1 MVAEP
6 GPPRIQGDHERAG
19 LLQLLQHPLPAAAPG
34 QQVGQ
39 LAADPL
45 GHRGAQQQPPD
56 LLALPFQHLGQQ
68 VVGHRPLAAG
78 KLFGEPLR
86 VRVPGKRQ
94 RGQAQPG
101 RPALGPLVQ
110 RRQHRVR
117 QLDPGCLEQR
127 PRLGQGE
134 PQIGGADLGE
144 LALQPQPVQPQP
156 QVMSGGKHEPQP
168 VRRAHHQQLQLA
180 QRLGGGQLV
189 HVVDHQPDPVLQPR
203 QVFEQ
208 PLDDCPAIQVRRGGQ
223 RPHQRGS
230 GRGRPQRV
238 GHRDPE
244 PLRITLLALHRH
256 PGGAPGQ
263 DSLADPRPQQERLP
277 APGRRRHL
285 SDARCSAEPSE
296 QRVAGYH
303 PANGRGDRSVGGPGP
318 DGRLHGTPLDRP
330 RCLL

>member
-1 MVAEP
+1 MP
-6 GPPRIQGDHERAG
+6 G
-19 LLQLLQHPLPAAAPG
+19 
-34 QQVGQ
+34 
-39 LAADPL
+39 
-45 GHRGAQQQPPD
+45 
-56 LLALPFQHLGQQ
+56 
-68 VVGHRPLAAG
+68 
-78 KLFGEPLR
+78 GE
-86 VRVPGKRQ
+86 
-94 RGQAQPG
+94 
-101 RPALGPLVQ
+101 
-110 RRQHRVR
+110 
-117 QLDPGCLEQR
+117 
-127 PRLGQGE
+127 
-134 PQIGGADLGE
+134 
-144 LALQPQPVQPQP
+144 
-156 QVMSGGKHEPQP
+156 HEPQP

-203 QVFEQ
+203 QVFQQ
-208 PLDDCPAIQVRRGGQ
+208 PLDDCPAVQVRRGGQ
-223 RPHQRGS
+223 RPHQRGC

-296 QRVAGYH
+296 QRVAGH
-303 PANGRGDRSVGGPGP
+303 DPANGRGDRSVGGPGP